1 MRNALQLLLAV
12 IFLHTWCV
20 CTEAADR
27 PNIVFIYCDD
37 LAPWAVGA
45 SGDTQTR
52 TPNLDR
58 FFKEGAYLKNAMTT
72 TPVCSPSRAGMM
84 VSRYGTE
91 LGIYDWINPK
101 VEPNHG
107 LDPATITWPEVLA
120 KAGYTNGLF
129 GKWHLGELDKFH
141 PTKNGY
147 HHFMGF
153 LGGGNSPLDPTLEVD
168 GTKKKIPGFVSALIT
183 DDALT
188 FIREHRAGPFLVSL
202 HFREPHAPYA
212 PVAEEDSAPFK
223 DLDPAVPNPDF
234 PDLDVERVKKL
245 TREYLASVTSVDRHV
260 GRLLSLLDELQLRDK
275 TIVIFS
281 SDHGYNVGH
290 HGVLHKGNGAWIT
303 NRVKSLPQ
311 GSKERLRPNMYDNS
325 LRVPTAVRWPGA
337 IKPGTTLT
345 QVISNLDWYPTILAM
360 AGAELPQGE
369 TIRGRNFLP
378 LLKGESFDW
387 DNEFY
392 AQYNQQHNTKT
403 YMRALRTPEWKLIR
417 DFLNAGKDELYH
429 LAVDPDETK
438 NLIDSSD
445 SKILQ
450 ARQALNARLLER
462 MKLVQDPV
470 LPVATA
476 AGN

>member
-1 MRNALQLLLAV
+1 MRTILRLILAAVWLHALCAGAD
-12 IFLHTWCV
+12 
-20 CTEAADR
+20 AAGR

-45 SGDTQTR
+45 SGYSQTR

-58 FFKEGAYLKNAMTT
+58 LFKEGAYLKNAMTT

-84 VSRYGTE
+84 ASRYGTE
-91 LGIYDWINPK
+91 LGIFDWINNN
-101 VEPNHG
+101 VEPNLG
-107 LDPATITWPEVLA
+107 LDPATVIWPEVLA

-129 GKWHLGELDKFH
+129 GKWHLGELEKYH

-153 LGGGNSPLDPTLEVD
+153 LGGGNAPLDPTLEVN
-168 GTKKKIPGFVSALIT
+168 GQKEKVPGFISALIT
-183 DDALT
+183 DDAMK
-188 FIREHRAGPFLVSL
+188 FVREHRAGPFLVSL

-223 DLDPAVPNPDF
+223 DLDPAIPNPEF

-260 GRLLSLLDELQLRDK
+260 GRLLALLDELQLRDN
-275 TIVIFS
+275 TVVIFS

-290 HGVLHKGNGAWIT
+290 NGVLHKGNGVWIT
-303 NRVKSLPQ
+303 NRARALPAA
-311 GSKERLRPNMYDNS
+311 SKERLRPNMYDNS
-325 LRVPTAVRWPGA
+325 LRVPTAVRWPGV
-337 IKPGTTLT
+337 IRPETTLT
-345 QVISNLDWYPTILAM
+345 QVISNLDWYPTVLAM

-378 LLKGESFDW
+378 LLKGETVAW

-403 YMRALRTPEWKLIR
+403 YMRALRTPEWKLVR

-429 LAVDPDETK
+429 LAVDPDETT
-438 NLIDSSD
+438 NLIESTESEAV
-445 SKILQ
+445 Q
-450 ARQALNARLLER
+450 ARQALHARLLER
-462 MKLVQDPV
+462 MKSIKDPV